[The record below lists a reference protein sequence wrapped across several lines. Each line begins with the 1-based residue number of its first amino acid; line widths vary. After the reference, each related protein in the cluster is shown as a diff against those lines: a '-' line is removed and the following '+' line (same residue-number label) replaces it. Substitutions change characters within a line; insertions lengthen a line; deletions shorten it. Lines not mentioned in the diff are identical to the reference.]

1 MIKTIFIFSILLLNL
16 SYAQQSLNF
25 FIDKAKQNSPVL
37 HEYTLLQNANKLQ
50 RNLNEAENSAFQFSL
65 SGDYHFVPYFNN
77 NGKLITTNPSPDAY
91 GYDIGLTDGGLYSA
105 QFNLERNFFN
115 GGLLNALDEQT
126 NIQNRDYQLNINL
139 EQHNLEKQV
148 TDQYITA
155 RHALQLM
162 QLRQETVSNIRMQL
176 KLTKEMVEKGF
187 AGSQDYLLL
196 KIELKNQEI
205 NTNDAQNQYHND
217 LLQLYSLC
225 GISDTTFF
233 EIMPAELNLNR
244 QTGSSNFVRK
254 YKLDSLR
261 LVNNQELFETKYIPQ
276 LKFFANAGLN
286 AVELNRLEHRFGM
299 SAGLSLSMAIFDG
312 NQKSLTR
319 QQNIINQQNITEYRR
334 YAMNNIRLQRINL
347 ESRIN
352 AQKKNI
358 DSMDV
363 QIADYKN
370 LLDISENQLHRG
382 NISMIDYLTLL
393 RNFNDLKERQ
403 IELETN
409 YKLEIN
415 NYNYWNW

>member
-1 MIKTIFIFSILLLNL
+1 MKKTIFIFSILFLNL
-16 SYAQQSLNF
+16 SFAQQSLDY
-25 FIDKAKQNSPVL
+25 FINQAKQNSPVL
-37 HEYTLLQNANKLQ
+37 SEYKLLQNVNQLQ
-50 RNLNEAENSAFQFSL
+50 RNLNEAENSAFQFSF
-65 SGDYHFVPYFNN
+65 SGEYHFVPYFNN

-115 GGLLNALDEQT
+115 GGLLNALDEQA
-126 NIQNRDYQLNINL
+126 NIQNRDYQLNFNL

-155 RHALQLM
+155 RHSLQLM

-176 KLTKEMVEKGF
+176 KLTEEMVEKGF

-233 EIMPAELNLNR
+233 EIMPAELNLNK
-244 QTGSSNFVRK
+244 QTGLSNFVRK
-254 YKLDSLR
+254 YELDSLR

-286 AVELNRLEHRFGM
+286 AVELNRIEHRFGM

-319 QQNIINQQNITEYRR
+319 QQNIINQQSITEYRR
-334 YAMNNIRLQRINL
+334 YTINNIHLQRINL
-347 ESRIN
+347 EGRIHSLR
-352 AQKKNI
+352 QNI
-358 DSMDV
+358 DSMEE
-363 QIADYKN
+363 QIADYKS
-370 LLDISENQLHRG
+370 LLNISANQLHQG
-382 NISMIDYLTLL
+382 NLSMIDYLTLL
-393 RNFNDLKERQ
+393 RNFNDLKERR

-409 YKLEIN
+409 YRLEIN